1 MVAASRDCLNQPGS
15 STQLPCQCAGLTP
28 LLLLLPPPPPA
39 LVTLSCPSPQGVTTL
54 GTIYSSSLFPGR
66 CPNGEMLLLNYIGGA
81 TNRGVL
87 QVRPCCWWWL
97 L

>member
-1 MVAASRDCLNQPGS
+1 MLCDPGVALF
-15 STQLPCQCAGLTP
+15 
-28 LLLLLPPPPPA
+28 
-39 LVTLSCPSPQGVTTL
+39 VPQGVTTL

-87 QVRPCCWWWL
+87 QVRVGKWCACVPTGMPAGVAWGCQT
-97 L
+97 